1 MTDEQSADSSST
13 TPMADH
19 QQGHHQGIKADSI
32 VEDVLKKTETE
43 LELVKKQVEQLQDK
57 NDLLTR
63 DAKVL
68 DLQLL
73 EKRMELKKLL
83 RHANEVRGRQLR
95 PMIDENSLVFDTDF
109 LQEEVSRLG
118 EVYDSVS
125 EQLNEEIFVLGNIIM
140 DIEFMKGEM
149 NICQEKIK
157 SVEGDIPKKNIN
169 LAGLQDKIIQ
179 THRGMKELLNRM
191 REINKNVKVEFYKKE
206 SI

>member
-1 MTDEQSADSSST
+1 MPEEQTNDQTSDQSINT
-13 TPMADH
+13 
-19 QQGHHQGIKADSI
+19 DSI

-43 LELVKKQVEQLQDK
+43 LELVKGQLRTLEDR
-57 NDLLTR
+57 NELLTK

-68 DLQLL
+68 ELQLL
-73 EKRMELKKLL
+73 DKHVELKKLL
-83 RHANEVRGRQLR
+83 RQANEVRGRQLK

-149 NICQEKIK
+149 NIYKEKINA
-157 SVEGDIPKKNIN
+157 VQGDIPRKTIN
-169 LAGLQDKIIQ
+169 LAGLEDKLIQ
-179 THRGMKELLNRM
+179 THKGMKGLLNRM
-191 REINKNVKVEFYKKE
+191 KEINKNVKVEFYKKE
-206 SI
+206 TI